1 MFNIFFVRFNVNGKS
16 IVMIDWDLKV
26 VVIGDNEGKVIGKFV
41 SFLLYMVVLYCNFI
55 VLYFSKFLFYILELN
70 NFEERMNRYF
80 I

>member
-1 MFNIFFVRFNVNGKS
+1 MFNIFFVRFNGNGKS
-16 IVMIDWDLKV
+16 IVMIDGDLKV